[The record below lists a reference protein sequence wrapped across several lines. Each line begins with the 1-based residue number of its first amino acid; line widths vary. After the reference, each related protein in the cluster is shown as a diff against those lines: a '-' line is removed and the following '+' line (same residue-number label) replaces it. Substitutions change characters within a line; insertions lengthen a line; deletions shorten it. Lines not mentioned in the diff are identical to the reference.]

1 MKTKKSNFWI
11 VLSNLIGYIG
21 AGVGL
26 LACAAVAGLKLAGYE
41 VKVPVPWAS
50 GFPNNRIAIDWKHFL
65 YAGVLIVAVILIA
78 VIFRLIGNA
87 VNKKR
92 MKKALEEARKAN
104 SGGLL
109 ADMDPETK
117 EMVVATAKKVVPI
130 VAAVVV
136 TCVVVKAVKKS
147 QARKRMEEMR
157 APRYY
162 YY

>member
-1 MKTKKSNFWI
+1 M
-11 VLSNLIGYIG
+11 SNLIAYIG
-21 AGVGL
+21 ILGGL

-41 VKVPVPWAS
+41 VKIPVPWVD
-50 GFPNNRIAIDWKHFL
+50 GFPKVAIDWKHFL
-65 YAGVLIVAVILIA
+65 YAGVAILAAILIS

-87 VNKKR
+87 VYNKR
-92 MKKALEEARKAN
+92 RKKALEEARKAQN
-104 SGGLL
+104 GGLL
-109 ADMDPETK
+109 GEMDPETR
-117 EMVVATAKKVVPI
+117 EQVVATAKKVVPI

-157 APRYY
+157 MPRYY

>member
-1 MKTKKSNFWI
+1 MKIKKSNFWI
-11 VLSNLIGYIG
+11 AVSNLIAYIG
-21 AGVGL
+21 ILGGL

-41 VKVPVPWAS
+41 VKIPVPWVD
-50 GFPNNRIAIDWKHFL
+50 GFPKVAIDWKHFL
-65 YAGVLIVAVILIA
+65 YAGVAIFAAILIS

-87 VNKKR
+87 VYNKR
-92 MKKALEEARKAN
+92 RKKALEEARKAQN
-104 SGGLL
+104 GGLL
-109 ADMDPETK
+109 GEMDPETR
-117 EMVVATAKKVVPI
+117 EQVVATAKKVVPI

-157 APRYY
+157 MPRYY